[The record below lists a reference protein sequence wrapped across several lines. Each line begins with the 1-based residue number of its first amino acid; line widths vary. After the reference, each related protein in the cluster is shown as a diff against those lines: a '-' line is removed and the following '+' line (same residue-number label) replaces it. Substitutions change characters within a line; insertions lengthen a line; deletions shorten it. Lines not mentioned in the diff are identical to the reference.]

1 MDKIKIS
8 KKILKEVING
18 ISDKT
23 IMNFYYQLALEDKI
37 EANTHI
43 ELSVFLTTLVKYFY
57 DKLFVSKEIN
67 SYMFFDLKIINENKE
82 YWDFYELLRK
92 TNLEIAYSF
101 INDEPIDDKLVVG
114 FSEVQSLFYF
124 IINNYLD
131 CLLTCNNAIYRD
143 NENSLC
149 NFLKASIIE
158 ICYINKISQNTKIAL
173 LNYQFELL
181 SRCKADE
188 IPFDKKI
195 FNKIFNSVIEKR
207 KKLTTSAKEIKLTE
221 RFDDNILT
229 NESKFYLNNRLFLN
243 PLNNYG
249 KFLDG
254 VFEDME
260 VLSIAE
266 KNQKMF
272 DEIVED
278 YKFSRKKLYQYF
290 EEKSINKREMASIYS
305 YIYSIFDKIAFVL
318 KKELDLSVDDDTVG
332 FTKNG
337 LFDCKLNNQDKTFSS
352 LRNNNIV
359 PLYLIMKQ
367 VREKQKTFKALVVG
381 TFEFN
386 ELRNSIEHKSLLLV
400 DESKLKR
407 NSIELLSKARDA
419 ILYSFM
425 LLYSIDRNLNNDSIS
440 CIFTTYIEAL
450 NDILKEKG
458 NDSNAKI

>member
-1 MDKIKIS
+1 MDKIKLS
-8 KKILKEVING
+8 KENFIEIVNG

-23 IMNFYYQLALEDKI
+23 KMEFYYQSAIEDKI

-43 ELSVFLTTLVKYFY
+43 ELVVFLVTLVRYFY
-57 DKLFVSKEIN
+57 DKLFVSKGINPYLFFNLKEIN
-67 SYMFFDLKIINENKE
+67 DNKE
-82 YWDFYELLRK
+82 YWDYYELLRK
-92 TNLEIAYSF
+92 TNLEIAYSL
-101 INDEPIDDKLVVG
+101 INDEITDDNLLVG

-124 IINNYLD
+124 ISNNYLS

-181 SRCKADE
+181 SKCKVDE
-188 IPFDKKI
+188 ILFDKQI
-195 FNKIFNSVIEKR
+195 FNKIFKKVIER
-207 KKLTTSAKEIKLTE
+207 RQKLSTSEKEIKLTE
-221 RFDDNILT
+221 CFDDSVLT
-229 NESKFYLNNRLFLN
+229 NESIFYLNNGLFLN

-249 KFLDG
+249 RFLDV

-260 VLSIAE
+260 TLPTSE
-266 KNQKMF
+266 KNKKMF

-278 YKFSRKKLYQYF
+278 YKFCRNKLYQYF
-290 EEKSINKREMASIYS
+290 EEKSINKREMSSIYS

-318 KKELDLSVDDDTVG
+318 KKEFDLNIDDDNVG
-332 FTKNG
+332 FTQNG
-337 LFDCKLNNQDKTFSS
+337 LFDCKLNKQNKTFSS

-359 PLYLIMKQ
+359 PLHLIMKQ
-367 VREKQKTFKALVVG
+367 VREKKKIYNNALMIG
-381 TFEFN
+381 TLEFN
-386 ELRNSIEHKSLLLV
+386 ELRNTIEHKSLLLV

-419 ILYSFM
+419 IIYSFI
-425 LLYSIDRNLNNDSIS
+425 LLYSIDRNFNNDSIS

-450 NDILKEKG
+450 DDIVKEKG
-458 NDSNAKI
+458 DD

>member
-1 MDKIKIS
+1 MDRIKLS
-8 KKILKEVING
+8 KENLIEIVNG

-23 IMNFYYQLALEDKI
+23 KTEFYYQSALEDKI
-37 EANTHI
+37 EANSHI
-43 ELSVFLTTLVKYFY
+43 ELVVFLVTLVRYFY
-57 DKLFVSKEIN
+57 DKLFVSKGINPYLFFNLKEIN
-67 SYMFFDLKIINENKE
+67 DNKE
-82 YWDFYELLRK
+82 YWDYYELLRK
-92 TNLEIAYSF
+92 TNLEIAYSL
-101 INDEPIDDKLVVG
+101 INDETTDDKLLVG
-114 FSEVQSLFYF
+114 FSEIQSLFYF
-124 IINNYLD
+124 ISNNYLS

-181 SRCKADE
+181 SKCKVDE
-188 IPFDKKI
+188 ILFDKQI
-195 FNKIFNSVIEKR
+195 FNKIFKKVIERR
-207 KKLTTSAKEIKLTE
+207 KKLSTSEKEIKLTE
-221 RFDDNILT
+221 CFDDSVLT
-229 NESKFYLNNRLFLN
+229 NESIFYLNNGLFLN

-249 KFLDG
+249 RFLDV

-260 VLSIAE
+260 TLPTSE
-266 KNQKMF
+266 KNKKMF

-278 YKFSRKKLYQYF
+278 YKFCRNKLYQYF
-290 EEKSINKREMASIYS
+290 EEKSINKREMTSIYS
-305 YIYSIFDKIAFVL
+305 YIYSTFDKIAFVL
-318 KKELDLSVDDDTVG
+318 KKEFDLNIDDDKVG

-337 LFDCKLNNQDKTFSS
+337 LFDCKLNKQDKTFSS

-367 VREKQKTFKALVVG
+367 VREKQKISNALMIG

-386 ELRNSIEHKSLLLV
+386 ELRNTIEHKSLLLV

-407 NSIELLSKARDA
+407 NSIELLSKAREA

-425 LLYSIDRNLNNDSIS
+425 LLYSIDRNFNNDSIS

-450 NDILKEKG
+450 DYMVKQKG
-458 NDSNAKI
+458 DD

>member
-1 MDKIKIS
+1 MDRIKLS
-8 KKILKEVING
+8 KENLIEVVNG
-18 ISDKT
+18 INDKT
-23 IMNFYYQLALEDKI
+23 KMDLYYQFAIEDKI
-37 EANTHI
+37 VANTHI
-43 ELSVFLTTLVKYFY
+43 ELVVFLVTLVKYFY
-57 DKLFVSKEIN
+57 DKLFVSKGINPYVFFNLKEIN
-67 SYMFFDLKIINENKE
+67 DNKE

-92 TNLEIAYSF
+92 TNLEIACSL
-101 INDEPIDDKLVVG
+101 INDETTDDKLLVG

-124 IINNYLD
+124 ISNNYLS

-149 NFLKASIIE
+149 NFLKAAIIE

-181 SRCKADE
+181 SKCKADE
-188 IPFDKKI
+188 ILFDKQI
-195 FNKIFNSVIEKR
+195 FNKIFKNIIER
-207 KKLTTSAKEIKLTE
+207 RQKLTTSEKEIKLTE
-221 RFDDNILT
+221 CFDDSILT
-229 NESKFYLNNRLFLN
+229 NESIFYLNNRLFLN

-249 KFLDG
+249 KFLDA

-260 VLSIAE
+260 TLSILE
-266 KNQKMF
+266 KNKKMF

-278 YKFSRKKLYQYF
+278 YKFCRNKLYQYF
-290 EEKSINKREMASIYS
+290 DKKSINKREMSSVYS

-318 KKELDLSVDDDTVG
+318 KKEFDLNIEDDKVS
-332 FTKNG
+332 FTKDG
-337 LFDCKLNNQDKTFSS
+337 LFDCKLNKQNKTFSS
-352 LRNNNIV
+352 LRNNSIV

-367 VREKQKTFKALVVG
+367 VREKQKISNALMVG

-386 ELRNSIEHKSLLLV
+386 ELRNTIEHKSLLLV

-419 ILYSFM
+419 ILYSSM
-425 LLYSIDRNLNNDSIS
+425 LLYSIDRDFNNDSIS

-450 NDILKEKG
+450 DDIVKEKG
-458 NDSNAKI
+458 VD